1 MALRVVVPT
10 FCHLRLQFLFGRL
23 RRAVP
28 RDNLHQNMVPYG
40 SFEQIIV
47 IQPSRGGSHLWA
59 EGEGDPNMVT
69 QEPHC
74 TVERPPLA
82 CHKTYLS
89 AAIWQPDHVPAGA
102 RSSAGAVW
110 ESWTVL
116 P

>member
-1 MALRVVVPT
+1 MALGVVVPT

-59 EGEGDPNMVT
+59 EGEGDPNIVA

-74 TVERPPLA
+74 TVERPPL
-82 CHKTYLS
+82 S
-89 AAIWQPDHVPAGA
+89 
-102 RSSAGAVW
+102 
-110 ESWTVL
+110 
-116 P
+116 

>member
-10 FCHLRLQFLFGRL
+10 FCNLRLQLLFGRL

-28 RDNLHQNMVPYG
+28 RDDLYPNTVPYG
-40 SFEQIIV
+40 SFEQRIV

-74 TVERPPLA
+74 TVERPPLS
-82 CHKTYLS
+82 CRKTYLS
-89 AAIWQPDHVPAGA
+89 AVI
-102 RSSAGAVW
+102 
-110 ESWTVL
+110 
-116 P
+116 

>member
-1 MALRVVVPT
+1 MALSVVVPT
-10 FCHLRLQFLFGRL
+10 FCYLRLQFLFGRL

-47 IQPSRGGSHLWA
+47 IQPSRGGSRLWA
-59 EGEGDPNMVT
+59 EGEGDHNMVT

-74 TVERPPLA
+74 TVERPPLS

-89 AAIWQPDHVPAGA
+89 AAI
-102 RSSAGAVW
+102 
-110 ESWTVL
+110 
-116 P
+116 